1 MRLERVDQQLIK
13 GLNIESYIMLLIL
26 ALHTY
31 QFFSAFNIL
40 HHKVSI
46 RHFLLLLIFI
56 FF

>member
-46 RHFLLLLIFI
+46 RHFLLLIFI